1 MSWTYNSSNGSLS
14 RHGEL
19 VGQGYSGYP
28 PHVNDVSAESIP
40 DVGPIPRGAWIINAP
55 FFANDT
61 GPYSL
66 PLTPAEGTETFG
78 RSGFRIHGDEISEAG
93 KELASHGCIVMPL
106 NVREAV
112 WQSGDTDL
120 EVV

>member
-1 MSWTYNSSNGSLS
+1 MTWTYNSSNGTLS
-14 RHGEL
+14 RNGVL
-19 VGQGYSGYP
+19 VGQGYSGFP
-28 PHVNDVSAESIP
+28 PHVNDVSAENIP
-40 DVGPIPRGAWIINAP
+40 DEGPIPRGDYTIQPP

-66 PLTPAEGTETFG
+66 PLTPAPQTEVYN
-78 RSGFRIHGDEISEAG
+78 RSGFRMHGDEISEAG

-106 NVREAV
+106 SVRETV